1 MNIFA
6 AMYPGNERVKAPDAH
21 TKMPG
26 ARPGIIRRIE

>member
-6 AMYPGNERVKAPDAH
+6 ATYSGNEGVKARHAH